1 MTIWFDIA
9 GGLNEA
15 VEAAAATLSDF
26 DESFSAEVRLAD
38 PRFGDYQANGV
49 LPYAKRNQR
58 NPRALAETL
67 IQALLNSGQLDTEK
81 IELSVAGP
89 GFINFKLS
97 PEFLFEWLNRFKT
110 GNDYSKAAALRNKGR
125 RIVIDYG
132 SPNSAKQM
140 HVGHLRSIVIGEAIR
155 RMLKYFG
162 ADVIGD
168 NHLGDWGTAFG
179 KLILAIKRKNFDLDA
194 EHEDPLAEL
203 EALYK
208 WGNQITDE
216 DPKALAEA
224 REDLV
229 RLQDGDPEY
238 VAMWEAINRISSLGF
253 HKIYSRLKIAFDY
266 ELGESFYRNKV
277 RRVYSELEETGVGEK
292 SEGAWVVF
300 FPDHKRYKEQPFLYR
315 KSDGASNYASTDL
328 ATVLYRLEAFNAG
341 EIIYVTDDRQRD
353 HFQQLF
359 LTIERWF
366 TAKDYK
372 IPELHHV
379 YFGTI
384 LGDDRKPIKSRSGTP
399 ILLNDLLNEAVER
412 SYKTVEEKNPELPD
426 SEKKEIA
433 ETIGIAAVRYADLMQ
448 NRSSD
453 YVFSWEKLLSME
465 GNTAPYM
472 LYAIARIKSI
482 FRKIDIPV
490 NAELSSASLLE
501 TESEIALARKISSF
515 PFALDQA
522 LTDLRPH
529 HLCTYLFELAGAYS
543 TFYNADKVNVE
554 DPAIRDRRLLLCQRT
569 LLILETGLDLLGIGT
584 LEKM

>member
-15 VEAAAATLSDF
+15 VEAAAARLSDF

-38 PRFGDYQANGV
+38 PRYGDYQSNGV
-49 LPYAKRNQR
+49 LPYAKRNQK

-67 IQALLNSGQLDTEK
+67 IQALLDSGHLDTEK

-97 PEFLFEWLNRFKT
+97 PEFLFEWLNKFKT
-110 GNDYSKAAALRNKGR
+110 SSDYSKAAALRNKGR

-140 HVGHLRSIVIGEAIR
+140 HVGHLRSTVIGEAIR
-155 RMLKYFG
+155 RMLIYFG

-179 KLILAIKRKNFDLDA
+179 KLILAIKRKDFDLDG

-208 WGNQITDE
+208 WGNAITDE
-216 DPKALAEA
+216 DPNALSEA
-224 REDLV
+224 REYLV

-238 VAMWEAINRISSLGF
+238 VAMWEAINRISTQGF
-253 HKIYSRLKIAFDY
+253 HKIYNRLGIRFDY
-266 ELGESFYRNKV
+266 ELGESFYRDKV
-277 RRVYSELEETGVGEK
+277 KRVYSELEETGVGEK

-300 FPDHKRYKEQPFLYR
+300 FPDNKRYEKQPFLYR

-359 LTIERWF
+359 LTVDRWF
-366 TAKDYK
+366 TVKHYK
-372 IPELHHV
+372 RPTLHHV

-412 SYKTVEEKNPELPD
+412 SYKTVDEKNPDLSD
-426 SEKKEIA
+426 AEKKEIA

-482 FRKIDIPV
+482 FRKVDIPID
-490 NAELSSASLLE
+490 AELSSASLLE
-501 TESEIALARKISSF
+501 TEPENALARKISSF

-554 DPAIRDRRLLLCQRT
+554 DTAIRDRRLLLCQRT
-569 LLILETGLDLLGIGT
+569 LLILETGLELLGIGT

>member
-9 GGLNEA
+9 GGLNDA
-15 VEAAAATLSDF
+15 VEATAATLSDF
-26 DESFSAEVRLAD
+26 DDSFTAEVRLAD

-49 LPYAKRNQR
+49 LPYAKRNGT

-67 IQALLNSGQLDTEK
+67 IQALLASGRIDTEI

-97 PEFLFEWLNRFKT
+97 HEFLFEWLNKFRT
-110 GNDYSKAAALRNKGR
+110 SEDYSKAASLRYKGR

-140 HVGHLRSIVIGEAIR
+140 HVGHLRSTVIGEAIR
-155 RMLKYFG
+155 RMLIYFG

-179 KLILAIKRKNFDLDA
+179 KLILAIKRNQFDLGTY
-194 EHEDPLAEL
+194 HEDPLAEL
-203 EALYK
+203 ESLYK
-208 WGNQITDE
+208 WGNKVTDE
-216 DPKALAEA
+216 DPDALIEA
-224 REDLV
+224 REELV
-229 RLQDGDPEY
+229 RLQDGDPEN
-238 VAMWEAINRISSLGF
+238 VAMWEAINRISSIGF
-253 HKIYSRLKIAFDY
+253 HKIYKRLGIEFDY
-266 ELGESFYRNKV
+266 ELGESFYRDKV
-277 RRVYSELEETGVGEK
+277 RRVYTELEETGVGEK

-359 LTIERWF
+359 LTVERWF
-366 TAKDYK
+366 RAKDYK
-372 IPELHHV
+372 LPLLHHV

-412 SYKTVEEKNPELPD
+412 SYNTVDEKNPDLAE
-426 SEKKEIA
+426 SEKKQIA
-433 ETIGIAAVRYADLMQ
+433 ETVGVAAVRYADLMQ

-490 NAELSSASLLE
+490 DAELSSASLLE
-501 TESEIALARKISSF
+501 TDPEVALARKISSF

-529 HLCTYLFELAGAYS
+529 HLCTYLYELAGAYS

-554 DPAIRDRRLLLCQRT
+554 DVAVRDRRLLLCQRT
-569 LLILETGLDLLGIGT
+569 LLILETGLELLGIGT